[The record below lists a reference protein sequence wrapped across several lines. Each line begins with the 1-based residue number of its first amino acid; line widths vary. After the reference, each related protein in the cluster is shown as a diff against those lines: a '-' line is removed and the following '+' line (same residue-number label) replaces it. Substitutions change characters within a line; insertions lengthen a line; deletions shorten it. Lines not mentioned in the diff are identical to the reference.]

1 MATEI
6 AIFPLREGQDPND
19 ANGETTQVLKEI
31 FATLTQQK
39 GFQRAYWGLEHENPI
54 TFRLFVDWD
63 SVEAHREFTKQEC
76 VHVLL
81 VCRPDLT

>member
-6 AIFPLREGQDPND
+6 AIFPMREGQTPND
-19 ANGETTQVLKEI
+19 ANSETAQVIGET

-39 GFQRAYWGLEHENPI
+39 GFQRAYWGVEHENPG

-63 SVEAHREFTKQEC
+63 SVEAHREFIKQEC
-76 VHVLL
+76 VRDFLMSAV
-81 VCRPDLT
+81 